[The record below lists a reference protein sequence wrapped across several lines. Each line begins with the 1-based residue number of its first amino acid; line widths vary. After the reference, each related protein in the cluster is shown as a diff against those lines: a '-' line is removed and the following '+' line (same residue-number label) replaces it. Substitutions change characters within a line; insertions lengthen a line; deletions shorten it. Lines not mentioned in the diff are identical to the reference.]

1 MNWYLTKIIYQII
14 CDKGN
19 HTPQFDEQL
28 RLVYAE
34 DDLHAFQKARLLG
47 EREEDRFVNNSNQ
60 PVFWKFIDVPE
71 MHKLNNL
78 VDGIEMYS
86 KIQEEDD
93 AEIFI
98 RTTKLKA
105 KHLFEDCTVNTIKIN

>member
-1 MNWYLTKIIYQII
+1 
-14 CDKGN
+14 
-19 HTPQFDEQL
+19 
-28 RLVYAE
+28 
-34 DDLHAFQKARLLG
+34 
-47 EREEDRFVNNSNQ
+47 
-60 PVFWKFIDVPE
+60 

-105 KHLFEDCTVNTIKIN
+105 KHLFEDCTVNTIKVN